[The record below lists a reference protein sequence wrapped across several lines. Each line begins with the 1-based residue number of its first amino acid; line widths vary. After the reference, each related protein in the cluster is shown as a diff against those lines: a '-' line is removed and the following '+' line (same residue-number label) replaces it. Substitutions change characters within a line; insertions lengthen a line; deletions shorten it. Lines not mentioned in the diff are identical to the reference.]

1 MIKNLNFCHVLATF
15 LDSLT
20 DENNLIL
27 KVEELQLEK
36 YICVLFYSSLL
47 SFHSTESTEVPI
59 WKSLLSFSLF
69 LSIQGEKEM
78 LVYVNISGLQTW
90 IYPQCAVKTGLIE
103 FRLTPTA
110 FSSTSVLDIL
120 TLNMAI
126 SLEGRE
132 ERKWF
137 ISGLNPQ

>member
-78 LVYVNISGLQTW
+78 LVYVNISGLQT
-90 IYPQCAVKTGLIE
+90 
-103 FRLTPTA
+103 
-110 FSSTSVLDIL
+110 
-120 TLNMAI
+120 
-126 SLEGRE
+126 
-132 ERKWF
+132 
-137 ISGLNPQ
+137 